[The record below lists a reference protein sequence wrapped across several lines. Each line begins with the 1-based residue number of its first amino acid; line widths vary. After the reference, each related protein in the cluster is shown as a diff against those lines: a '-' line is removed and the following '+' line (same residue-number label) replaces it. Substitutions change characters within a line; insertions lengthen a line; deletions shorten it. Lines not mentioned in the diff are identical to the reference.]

1 VQPSGDPHLGNYLG
15 AFERWSRDQQPGHL
29 YCVVDLHAMTVPY
42 EPVELRAKT
51 LNMATWLLA
60 IGIDPDVSTLFV
72 QSHVREH
79 AELAWILGCVATIGE
94 LGRMTQFK
102 EKSQGEKSQGEKSQG
117 QSVSTGLFTYPV
129 LMAADI
135 LLYQAEEVPVGDDQR
150 QHVEL
155 TRDIVQRFNHRY
167 GEVFTMPQATIPPVG
182 ARVMDL
188 QLVDKKMSKSLDSP
202 QGIIDLGESESKTRK
217 KIMRAVTD
225 SGSEV
230 RAAADKPGITNLLDL
245 MSAVTGRD
253 VEALEHEFSDAGY
266 GDFKRAVADAVN
278 ERLSGVRE
286 RYAQLSGDP
295 DRVHDILAAGAKR
308 ARVTAEET
316 MATVRDRTG
325 LLTT

>member
-1 VQPSGDPHLGNYLG
+1 MPRVFSGVKPSGDPHLGNYLG
-15 AFERWSRDQQPGHL
+15 AFDRWAAQQQPGHL

-42 EPVELRAKT
+42 DPVDLREKT

-79 AELAWILGCVATIGE
+79 AELAWILNCVASVGE
-94 LGRMTQFK
+94 LGRMTQYK
-102 EKSQGEKSQGEKSQG
+102 DKSAGTDF
-117 QSVSTGLFTYPV
+117 VSAGLFTYPV

-155 TRDIVQRFNHRY
+155 TRDIAQRFNHR
-167 GEVFTMPQATIPPVG
+167 FSDTFTIPKATTPAAG

-188 QLVDKKMSKSLDSP
+188 QLVDKKMSKTLDSP
-202 QGIIDLGESESKTRK
+202 QGIIDLGEPESRTRK

-230 RAAADKPGITNLLDL
+230 RAAADKPGVTNLLDL
-245 MSAVTGRD
+245 MSAATGRTVAD
-253 VEALEHEFSDAGY
+253 LESEFAGAGY
-266 GDFKRAVADAVN
+266 GDFKRALADAIN
-278 ERLSGVRE
+278 ERLRAVRE
-286 RYAQLSGDP
+286 RHAKLAADP
-295 DRVHDILAAGAKR
+295 D
-308 ARVTAEET
+308 
-316 MATVRDRTG
+316 TVRDVLATGAERARGIARETMEVVRERAG
-325 LLTT
+325 LLSA